1 MRPPLDIRVPRRVS
15 LDDLVDALVTRG
27 LVREERAALVRRE
40 ADLRRASLARA
51 KTETA
56 KLAGVAMPTDVSP
69 VEVVL
74 SFNEPADAPPLR
86 EDVVTELWAEL
97 LGMPYVKLDPL
108 ELDPA
113 FAMRIVSKPFA
124 RKNGYL
130 AIDEQDGVVR
140 IATHRPL
147 DRSGVESIE
156 RMVRKKVALVV
167 ASQTDV
173 ERLITEFYGFRQ
185 SVKRAEQQISTSFEL
200 GNLEQLV
207 RMKSDAEIESSDQHV
222 VHAVDYMFRYAFG
235 QRASDIHIEPKRN
248 ESLVRYRID
257 GALHTVNRIPRVVHN
272 AIVNRIKTLSRLDIA
287 EKRRPQDGRIKTDH
301 DAKHVEMRVS
311 TLPVAFGEKVVLRI
325 FDPATVST
333 DFATLGFTA
342 RDRLLFE
349 RLITRPHGILLV
361 TGPTGS
367 GKTTTLYTALKRIAA
382 DDVNVTTIEDPIEN
396 VFEDINQTAIQPAIG
411 IGFAEALRTL
421 LRQDPDVIMIG
432 EIRDAETA
440 RNAIQAALTG
450 HLVLSTLHTNDAPS
464 AVTRLAD
471 LGVPRYLLA
480 STLLGVMAQR
490 LVRRICTSCAAE
502 RTLDDDEA
510 EILGF
515 APGGLMPV
523 VHYGQGCADCRSTGY
538 RGRDAIVE
546 LFEVTPPMRRLIHET
561 ATEDAMRSHARTDGM
576 TSLREA
582 GIEKMLRGETTYD
595 EVVAVTSD
603 RGD

>member
-287 EKRRPQDGRIKTDH
+287 EKRKPQDGRRSRLDH
-301 DAKHVEMRVS
+301 GRAIDLRVS
-311 TLPVAFGEKVVLRI
+311 TLPVAFGEKVVIAHLRST
-325 FDPATVST
+325 ATVRTGSRRSASRRSAPHQ
-333 DFATLGFTA
+333 DGHHASVRDDA
-342 RDRLLFE
+342 RSRA
-349 RLITRPHGILLV
+349 RPARQVDDALLV
-361 TGPTGS
+361 RAE
-367 GKTTTLYTALKRIAA
+367 LYS
-382 DDVNVTTIEDPIEN
+382 EDPIN
-396 VFEDINQTAIQPAIG
+396 FVTVEDPVEYQLEGINQVPVNPKRWRHVRG
-411 IGFAEALRTL
+411 R
-421 LRQDPDVIMIG
+421 
-432 EIRDAETA
+432 
-440 RNAIQAALTG
+440 AAL
-450 HLVLSTLHTNDAPS
+450 DP
-464 AVTRLAD
+464 
-471 LGVPRYLLA
+471 
-480 STLLGVMAQR
+480 
-490 LVRRICTSCAAE
+490 
-502 RTLDDDEA
+502 
-510 EILGF
+510 
-515 APGGLMPV
+515 APGPR
-523 VHYGQGCADCRSTGY
+523 HH
-538 RGRDAIVE
+538 
-546 LFEVTPPMRRLIHET
+546 P
-561 ATEDAMRSHARTDGM
+561 
-576 TSLREA
+576 
-582 GIEKMLRGETTYD
+582 
-595 EVVAVTSD
+595 D
-603 RGD
+603 R